1 MSAEVAI
8 RHRLGDFTLDVA
20 FAAASGG
27 VTALL
32 GPSGAGKT
40 SIVRVLAGLTRPA
53 QGRVVLEGRTVLDTK
68 AGIFVPPEKRRAG
81 LVFQDARLFPHM
93 SVEKNLLF
101 GWRRSPV
108 RADAAE
114 IARTIALL
122 GLAPLLARA
131 PKHLSGGEK
140 SRVALGRALLAAP
153 DILLLDEPLA
163 NLDAARRAD
172 ILPWLERLRD
182 IARIPIFYVSH
193 SLDEVAR
200 LADRVVLLNAG
211 RVTAEGSVF
220 ELLAGLGAEKPLG
233 AVLEASVAGAED
245 GLTTLLFDGGKLF
258 VAEASERGRHI
269 RVRIGADEILIARE
283 APRAISAN
291 NILPVTVLDVKF
303 EGARADV
310 AMRCGTA
317 RLVARVTAASAKR
330 LQLEPGVSA
339 FAVIKSVTV
348 EGGGA
353 FPGKM

>member
-8 RHRLGDFTLDVA
+8 RHRQGDFALEVA
-20 FAAASGG
+20 FTAASRG
-27 VTALL
+27 VTALF

-53 QGRVVLEGRTVLDTK
+53 QGRVVLEGRTVLDTE

-101 GWRRSPV
+101 GWRRSTR

-114 IARTIALL
+114 IARTVALL
-122 GLAPLLARA
+122 GLEPLLARA

-140 SRVALGRALLAAP
+140 SRVALGRALLASP

-163 NLDAARRAD
+163 SLDTGRRAD

-182 IARIPIFYVSH
+182 IARMPIFYVSH

-200 LADRVVLLNAG
+200 LADRVVLLDAG

-220 ELLAGLGAEKPLG
+220 ALLAGLGAEKPLG
-233 AVLEASVAGAED
+233 AVLEATVAGAGED
-245 GLTTLLFDGGKLF
+245 GLSTLIFDGGALL
-258 VAEASERGRHI
+258 VADAGETGQRV
-269 RVRIGADEILIARE
+269 RVRIGADEILVARQ
-283 APRAISAN
+283 APTAISAN
-291 NILPVTVLDVKF
+291 NILPVVISQIRLA
-303 EGARADV
+303 GARADV
-310 AMRCGTA
+310 TMQCGTA
-317 RLVARVTAASAKR
+317 RLVARVTAASVQR
-330 LQLEPGVSA
+330 LQLAEGVCA
-339 FAVIKSVTV
+339 FAVIKSVIV
-348 EGGGA
+348 EGG
-353 FPGKM
+353 